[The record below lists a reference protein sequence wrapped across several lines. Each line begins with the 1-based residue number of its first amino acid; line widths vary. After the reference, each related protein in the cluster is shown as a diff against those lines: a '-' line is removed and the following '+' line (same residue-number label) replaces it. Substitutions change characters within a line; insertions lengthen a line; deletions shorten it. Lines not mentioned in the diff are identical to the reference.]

1 MDRSADAHG
10 SIQIHDEPEATQ
22 MRNGAGPPEEEQMR
36 RVIVGTCMALSLAM
50 VGVAPAGAATTTVQG
65 TGSYEQLVVKNGA
78 QKLVFKI
85 HAPGGDCDIRYLMV
99 RLRDRDGTRYSM
111 EAGCY
116 FGEWAANVVRG
127 EALVECP
134 AFTLTY
140 NETESMWTGAIPRTC
155 LRGLAGSV
163 KVTESYVDDYSPNL
177 NEVPATSY
185 VAQG

>member
-1 MDRSADAHG
+1 
-10 SIQIHDEPEATQ
+10 
-22 MRNGAGPPEEEQMR
+22 MR
-36 RVIVGTCMALSLAM
+36 RVIAGICMALSLAM
-50 VGVAPAGAATTTVQG
+50 VGITPAGAASTMVRG

-85 HAPGGDCDIRYLMV
+85 QAPGGECGIRYLMI
-99 RLRDRDGTRYSM
+99 RFRDRDGTRYSM

-116 FGEWAANVVRG
+116 PGGVWAANVVRG
-127 EALVECP
+127 ETLVDCP

-140 NETESMWTGAIPRTC
+140 NETEGMWTGAIPRTC

-177 NEVPATSY
+177 NEVPATPY